1 MNPWALQSLV
11 AGLFNVLLGVYILL
25 KGPKRTL
32 NRVFSLFAFSLAI
45 WGISEVGHRV
55 ANSPEVAYLWMR
67 WGGIGWCF
75 MTSLYFH
82 FVLIFTKRETFLKR
96 KSTYVFL
103 YLPPLIFLYLFL
115 TTDLIYGQQLV
126 KRTWG
131 YTSLPGS
138 IAWTFFLYYFLMYL
152 QANYFIAD
160 IKKKGSTLEAKQAK
174 PLQIG
179 IAVFLVIATTTNIAL
194 PFFDVQLPEIGSSVS
209 IILTICTLFAILKHK
224 LFIIE
229 LNPEET
235 KSSKQKYVLNRGSSY
250 SITEERLD
258 KSYEIFTDQLLHGAF
273 GLCLSKFPPKRVR
286 DTYGLERTP
295 IIWVA
300 FRENDNTVAP
310 KDLDAMESIIFD
322 FLNRAERPVILID
335 CFNEIRLTNGIERTI
350 SWLQRIAAACRQ
362 KNCIL
367 LLSVNPDI
375 VNKKEWAAIAAV
387 GIYQYRF
394 GQEGSRQGQ
403 VPSLKRFLNATNT
416 LNNQTGIHR

>member
-1 MNPWALQSLV
+1 VNPWALQSFV
-11 AGLFNVLLGVYILL
+11 AGLFNLLLGVYILL
-25 KGPKRTL
+25 KGPKRKL

-55 ANSPEVAYLWMR
+55 ADSPAVAYLWMR
-67 WGGIGWCF
+67 AGGIGWCF
-75 MTSLYFH
+75 MASLYFH
-82 FVLIFTKRETFLKR
+82 FILIFTKRETFLKR
-96 KSTYVFL
+96 KSTYIFL

-131 YTSLPGS
+131 YTSLPGN

-152 QANYFIAD
+152 LGNYFIAD

-174 PLQIG
+174 PMQIG
-179 IAVFLVIATTTNIAL
+179 IAVFLVFATTTNIAF
-194 PFFDVQLPEIGSSVS
+194 PFFDIHLPEIGSSVS
-209 IILTICTLFAILKHK
+209 IILTLCTLYAILKHK
-224 LFIIE
+224 LFIFE

-235 KSSKQKYVLNRGSSY
+235 KSNNQKYILNRGFSY

-258 KSYEIFTDQLLHGAF
+258 KSYEIFTDQLLHGNY
-273 GLCLSKFPPKRVR
+273 GLCLSKFPPEKVR

-300 FRENDNTVAP
+300 FRENENTVSP

-322 FLNRAERPVILID
+322 FLNRAARPVILID
-335 CFNEIRLTNGIERTI
+335 CFNEIRLTNGIDRTI
-350 SWLQRIAAACRQ
+350 NWLQRIEATCKE

-367 LLSVNPDI
+367 LISVNPDI
-375 VNKKEWAAIAAV
+375 VDEQELAEITAI
-387 GIYQYRF
+387 GTFQW
-394 GQEGSRQGQ
+394 Q
-403 VPSLKRFLNATNT
+403 LD
-416 LNNQTGIHR
+416 

>member
-1 MNPWALQSLV
+1 VNPWALQSFV
-11 AGLFNVLLGVYILL
+11 TGLFNLLLGVYILL
-25 KGPKRTL
+25 KGPKRML

-55 ANSPEVAYLWMR
+55 ADSPEVAYLWMR
-67 WGGIGWCF
+67 GGGIGWCF
-75 MTSLYFH
+75 MASLYFH

-126 KRTWG
+126 KRSWG
-131 YTSLPGS
+131 YTSLPGN
-138 IAWTFFLYYFLMYL
+138 IIWTFFLYYFLQYPL
-152 QANYFIAD
+152 GIYFIAD

-179 IAVFLVIATTTNIAL
+179 ATVFLVIATTTNIVL
-194 PFFDVQLPEIGSSVS
+194 PFLDVQLPEIGSSVS
-209 IILTICTLFAILKHK
+209 IILTACTLYAILKHK
-224 LFIIE
+224 LFIVE
-229 LNPEET
+229 LKPEET
-235 KSSKQKYVLNRGSSY
+235 KRNKQKYILDRGFSY

-258 KSYEIFTDQLLHGAF
+258 KSYEIFTDQLLHGNF
-273 GLCLSKFPPKRVR
+273 GLCLSKFPPEKVR

-300 FRENDNTVAP
+300 FRENENTVSP

-335 CFNEIRLTNGIERTI
+335 CLNEIRLTNGIDRTI
-350 SWLQRIAAACRQ
+350 NWLQRIEATCKG

-367 LLSVNPDI
+367 LISVNPAI
-375 VNKKEWAAIAAV
+375 VDKKELAEIAAI
-387 GIYQYRF
+387 GTCPWQ
-394 GQEGSRQGQ
+394 
-403 VPSLKRFLNATNT
+403 LD
-416 LNNQTGIHR
+416 